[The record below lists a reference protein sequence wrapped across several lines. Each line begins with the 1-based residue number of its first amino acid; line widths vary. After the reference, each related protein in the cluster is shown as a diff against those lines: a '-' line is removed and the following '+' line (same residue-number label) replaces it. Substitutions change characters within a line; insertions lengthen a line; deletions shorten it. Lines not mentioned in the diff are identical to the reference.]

1 MLVLRTIKSSCLKGV
16 LRTPYKIYIINNNRN
31 NNKKYSKFITYFLIE
46 CGLNTLLSF
55 IYFRILYYR
64 LHYSRLDFPSSFA
77 FFDLCNTIRKLLSQ
91 VSSCMY
97 AQVTKY
103 KILISIFQ
111 VSTIVNL
118 HKMEKFLKKAV
129 VLAENSD
136 LRSRHVSFLVKNKKI
151 IAYGVNRKKTH
162 SFAAY
167 NGYKYPYIHSELAAI
182 KTLRQNAYDAR
193 GSVLVNVRVS
203 RDGKSFLLSRPCPRC
218 LRLARRAGVR
228 LVAFTDGRGGFSTVS

>member
-1 MLVLRTIKSSCLKGV
+1 
-16 LRTPYKIYIINNNRN
+16 
-31 NNKKYSKFITYFLIE
+31 
-46 CGLNTLLSF
+46 
-55 IYFRILYYR
+55 
-64 LHYSRLDFPSSFA
+64 
-77 FFDLCNTIRKLLSQ
+77 
-91 VSSCMY
+91 
-97 AQVTKY
+97 
-103 KILISIFQ
+103 
-111 VSTIVNL
+111 
-118 HKMEKFLKKAV
+118 MEKFLKKAV

-162 SFAAY
+162 SFAAS

-182 KTLRQNAYDAR
+182 KTLRQNAHDAR

-203 RDGKSFLLSRPCPRC
+203 RDGKSFLLARPCPRC